1 MVSLSLSLR
10 NLGCCQKQNPS
21 VYFLLQLTGQ
31 KLQHWSD
38 ISWLVL
44 LNNFTGISKLTPQ
57 TGLHAVSSHNFVT
70 YRNTPK
76 VLYRI
81 AAAVYIAGPL
91 LVYLV
96 PDSSTPLVAA
106 QALVAIGCLAG
117 GTAAFGAASLL
128 GALQNDLVA

>member
-1 MVSLSLSLR
+1 MQYPDI
-10 NLGCCQKQNPS
+10 NL
-21 VYFLLQLTGQ
+21 
-31 KLQHWSD
+31 
-38 ISWLVL
+38 
-44 LNNFTGISKLTPQ
+44 
-57 TGLHAVSSHNFVT
+57 VT
-70 YRNTPK
+70 CRNTPK

-128 GALQNDLVA
+128 GALQKDLVA